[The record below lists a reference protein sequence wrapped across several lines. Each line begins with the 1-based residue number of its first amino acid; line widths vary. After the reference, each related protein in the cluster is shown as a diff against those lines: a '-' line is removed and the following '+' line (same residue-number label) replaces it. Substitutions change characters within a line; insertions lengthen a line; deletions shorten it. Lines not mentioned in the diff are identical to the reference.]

1 MNGRSQRCSHQ
12 LLYEIY
18 FQIHFQYAYKLF
30 EVFYS
35 SDIMK
40 PVREYNE

>member
-1 MNGRSQRCSHQ
+1 MKGRGPRSFHQ